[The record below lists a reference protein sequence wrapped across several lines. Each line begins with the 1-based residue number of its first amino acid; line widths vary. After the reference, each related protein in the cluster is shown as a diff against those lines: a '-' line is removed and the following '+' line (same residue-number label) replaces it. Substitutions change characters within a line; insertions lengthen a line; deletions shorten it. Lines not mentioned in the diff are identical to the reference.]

1 MTDKQTPT
9 DAALIAFAVETG
21 MRVRTGKGAVSFA
34 RAVLARWGTPQPAP
48 APLSDDTERLREA
61 LQRIEGASMSM
72 YATRSDMLEHCQD
85 IARAALAA
93 QGGK

>member
-1 MTDKQTPT
+1 MAIKAMGYGGSTGINDYLMSDGTIKAMRPSEVVW
-9 DAALIAFAVETG
+9 AA
-21 MRVRTGKGAVSFA
+21 
-34 RAVLARWGTPQPAP
+34 PQPAP
-48 APLSDDTERLREA
+48 APLSDDTKRLREA

-93 QGGK
+93 HGGE